1 MEISLGICMW
11 ILGLKG
17 LIHVPLHR
25 WHFARI
31 LQIWSALVGYEELA
45 GVGLSERLE
54 VAGS

>member
-45 GVGLSERLE
+45 RVGLSERLE
-54 VAGS
+54 VAG

>member
-11 ILGLKG
+11 ILRRKG

-54 VAGS
+54 VAG